1 MWRPAVRRQLRR
13 AHLLCRGRRPRRDL
27 VRGRIVWMRD
37 ATGATRRRKAED
49 LAPQALVVA
58 DLALL
63 PMRGI
68 ADAPSAY
75 LLPAEITRV
84 LAIACFFAPNPGFPC
99 ADECEFFG
107 REGGC
112 GSRRRPEH
120 GGHDQ
125 EFAPQVT
132 ISRFRQIS
140 LGAQAKRDG
149 ALPVMML
156 FSPPA
161 NGSGSRVWKHDDGT
175 A

>member
-1 MWRPAVRRQLRR
+1 MCGVLPFVDSFVALTRSVVRG
-13 AHLLCRGRRPRRDL
+13 ARGRTWSGDVL
-27 VRGRIVWMRD
+27 SGCAAD

-68 ADAPSAY
+68 TDAPSADP
-75 LLPAEITRV
+75 LQAEITRV

-99 ADECEFFG
+99 TVNCEFFG
-107 REGGC
+107 REGGG

-120 GGHDQ
+120 RGHDQ

-140 LGAQAKRDG
+140 LGAQAERNG
-149 ALPVMML
+149 AAPGEDDVQ
-156 FSPPA
+156 
-161 NGSGSRVWKHDDGT
+161 SRR
-175 A
+175 